1 MFGTFTESA
10 LLAYAERAT
19 QAFKEKK
26 VAGNLQG
33 TEKHDNFGIGDHD
46 HSFIDNDES
55 QDADDY
61 SEHYD
66 FTTCL
71 RPNGTLYGIGGGKCR
86 KGTEVSADAVARLKQ
101 ERKFPKQK
109 QREAI
114 RKRGETAVKRDKAEG
129 ILKGLQQEGPRDRK
143 ATERRAEKG
152 KGGDREEQVR
162 QLRAKAFLT
171 MDRLR
176 QKAKKMVAGPRKEQ
190 VEARIARLLA
200 VMGRLDKTQKALR
213 DTKPKQKSEGF
224 GRIPAIY
231 ETGRGLG

>member
-1 MFGTFTESA
+1 MFGSFTEDA
-10 LLAYAERAT
+10 LLSYAEKAER
-19 QAFKEKK
+19 AFKEKAVK
-26 VAGNLQG
+26 RGHQGSEWSDTAGVG
-33 TEKHDNFGIGDHD
+33 PVD
-46 HSFIDNDES
+46 SSYIDTDES

-86 KGTEVSADAVARLKQ
+86 KGTEISADAVARLKQ
-101 ERKFPKQK
+101 ERKSPKQK

-114 RKRGETAVKRDKAEG
+114 RKRGETAVKKDKAER
-129 ILKGLQQEGPRDRK
+129 ILRDLQKEGARDKK

-162 QLRAKAFLT
+162 RLRAKAYLT

-176 QKAKKMVAGPRKEQ
+176 QKAKRMREGPQKEKVQ
-190 VEARIARLLA
+190 ARIGRLQTVLK
-200 VMGRLDKTQKALR
+200 RLDKAQSQLR
-213 DTKPKQKSEGF
+213 ESAPKRPSERF
-224 GRIPAIY
+224 GKIPAHY
-231 ETGRGLG
+231 ETGRGLA

>member
-19 QAFKEKK
+19 EAFKEKRI
-26 VAGNLQG
+26 AGKQG
-33 TEKHDNFGIGDHD
+33 TEHADNEGIGEHD
-46 HSFIDNDES
+46 HSFIDADES

-101 ERKFPKQK
+101 ERKSPKQK
-109 QREAI
+109 KRESI
-114 RKRGETAVKRDKAEG
+114 RKRGETAVKKDKAEG
-129 ILKGLQQEGPRDRK
+129 ILRGLQQEGARDKK

-152 KGGDREEQVR
+152 KGHDREEQVR

-190 VEARIARLLA
+190 VEARIARLQA

-213 DTKPKQKSEGF
+213 DTTPKQKGEGF

>member
-1 MFGTFTESA
+1 MFGSFTEDA
-10 LLAYAERAT
+10 LLAYAEKASE
-19 QAFKEKK
+19 AFREKRIASK
-26 VAGNLQG
+26 QG
-33 TEKHDNFGIGDHD
+33 TEHADNEGIGEHD
-46 HSFIDNDES
+46 HSYIDADES
-55 QDADDY
+55 LDADDY

-101 ERKFPKQK
+101 ERKSPKQK
-109 QREAI
+109 KREAI
-114 RKRGETAVKRDKAEG
+114 RKRGETAVKKDKAER
-129 ILKGLQQEGPRDRK
+129 ILRDLQKEGARDKK

-162 QLRAKAFLT
+162 QLRAKAYLT

-190 VEARIARLLA
+190 VEARIARLQA
-200 VMGRLDKTQKALR
+200 VVGRLDKTQKALR
-213 DTKPKQKSEGF
+213 DAKPKQKSEGF
-224 GRIPAIY
+224 GRIPAVY
-231 ETGRGLG
+231 ETGRGLA